1 MKTFGLFPVLVV
13 LIVVVNVVAGCYSS
27 VDAPQLCGVIAWS
40 LTVVLLIGCFVLIG
54 RVPPIVTWVGV
65 LVDQRNKISL
75 SRFQLVLWSL
85 LVIATI
91 ITEGILNAL
100 WKVPGPLTLNVPSQM
115 WILLGLSSGSAVAA
129 PIVLGMKADKGT
141 LDTNAVMQHAWS
153 DMFYGDETGNADQVD
168 FSKVQQFFL
177 TVVLVVAYATEVV
190 MILLH
195 PSAATT
201 DGKPMLYFPALD
213 TGLVAL
219 MGVSQVAYI
228 SYKALPQSKT
238 DAGNVVAPPP
248 VVNPAPPPV

>member
-1 MKTFGLFPVLVV
+1 
-13 LIVVVNVVAGCYSS
+13 
-27 VDAPQLCGVIAWS
+27 
-40 LTVVLLIGCFVLIG
+40 
-54 RVPPIVTWVGV
+54 
-65 LVDQRNKISL
+65 
-75 SRFQLVLWSL
+75 
-85 LVIATI
+85 
-91 ITEGILNAL
+91 
-100 WKVPGPLTLNVPSQM
+100 
-115 WILLGLSSGSAVAA
+115 
-129 PIVLGMKADKGT
+129 
-141 LDTNAVMQHAWS
+141 
-153 DMFYGDETGNADQVD
+153 MFYGDETGNADQVD